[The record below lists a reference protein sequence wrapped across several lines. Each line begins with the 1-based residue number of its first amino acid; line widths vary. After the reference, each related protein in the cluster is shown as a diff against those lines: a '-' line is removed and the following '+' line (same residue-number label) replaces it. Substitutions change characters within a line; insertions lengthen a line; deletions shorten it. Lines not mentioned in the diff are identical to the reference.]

1 MIVPPLWLDGLT
13 TVLIASL
20 KWLVEVGE
28 LELDGLLP
36 PHAASASASAA
47 TAPTPAGPRYLR
59 RFICLLP
66 PVGVL
71 SVTERR
77 CPVQRASAATGV
89 ESVAEPVAEEV
100 EGHHGYEDRQPGD
113 DHVHRV
119 DRVEP
124 LAHRGREHLPPA
136 RGWRDQADA
145 QVVERG
151 LEQDI
156 RRDQQ
161 RGVDQDRADQVR
173 QQLAEQDVG
182 PARAE
187 AAGGVDELALAQRQR
202 LAPDDPAHVRPG
214 EEPDDEDQQYHP
226 QAVPGQPEARAWHH
240 ADQ

>member
-100 EGHHGYEDRQPGD
+100 EGHHGYEDARRGENLVPG
-113 DHVHRV
+113 VARETP
-119 DRVEP
+119 RP
-124 LAHRGREHLPPA
+124 RGGGGLPP
-136 RGWRDQADA
+136 
-145 QVVERG
+145 
-151 LEQDI
+151 
-156 RRDQQ
+156 
-161 RGVDQDRADQVR
+161 
-173 QQLAEQDVG
+173 
-182 PARAE
+182 P
-187 AAGGVDELALAQRQR
+187 AGGGGNRAAPGGGGGALK
-202 LAPDDPAHVRPG
+202 
-214 EEPDDEDQQYHP
+214 
-226 QAVPGQPEARAWHH
+226 
-240 ADQ
+240 